1 MLTILAF
8 VHADPQ
14 CGDRLHSA
22 RIAKQSDGLAAY
34 AFPILR
40 RGLVRSLGRLL
51 SGVPFARREVS
62 SVTYSHSRTRCEPRS
77 FEHRKRKGCAILLA
91 SCSGALCQSHLEK
104 GLAKDQLLETE
115 PDATRSGMAI
125 ETGEPIPTSLPPHPC
140 ECAVKPDGVRAI
152 PADHDVYPI
161 GDEPPGAMIQTEPP
175 EPKLSKILQ
184 DPSSLHNVNRT
195 GRHSGALAPRGCKP
209 FLPLWMTAAIARLF
223 HSAKPCGSS
232 VVEPVGIEPTT
243 PCLQSRCSPS

>member
-1 MLTILAF
+1 LIILIANAHHF
-8 VHADPQ
+8 GVVHADYSRNS
-14 CGDRLHSA
+14 RLHSA

-140 ECAVKPDGVRAI
+140 ECAAKPDGVRAI
-152 PADHDVYPI
+152 PADHDVYPW
-161 GDEPPGAMIQTEPP
+161 GDEPSGAMIQTE
-175 EPKLSKILQ
+175 LSSHPLRNVSKSPSGPVFSSQCQQNRQTLRSRSSTRLQ
-184 DPSSLHNVNRT
+184 TFSSSLDD
-195 GRHSGALAPRGCKP
+195 
-209 FLPLWMTAAIARLF
+209 
-223 HSAKPCGSS
+223 CGDRST
-232 VVEPVGIEPTT
+232 VPTT
-243 PCLQSRCSPS
+243 